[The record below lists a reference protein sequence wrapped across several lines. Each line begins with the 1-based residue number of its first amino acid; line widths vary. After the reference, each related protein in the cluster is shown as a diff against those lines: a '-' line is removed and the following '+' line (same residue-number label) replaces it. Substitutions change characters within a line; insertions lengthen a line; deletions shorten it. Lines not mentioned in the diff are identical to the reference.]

1 MPTLQAILTT
11 PRANGLYRLPA
22 TCSAQELAAR
32 VAASHAVLVTI
43 DGSAIEGKAELLR
56 ALATALD
63 FPPYFGRNWDAL
75 ADCLMD
81 LAWLPAV
88 GKVLLFAHPAP
99 LIRRAPATWATAA
112 TIFAEAADFWSGKGQ
127 QFSVLLSDTGGMAPT
142 VPLLDR

>member
-1 MPTLQAILTT
+1 MPTLQTVLTT

-32 VAASHAVLVTI
+32 TAASNVVLVTV
-43 DGSAIEGKAELLR
+43 DGSAIESKAELLR

-75 ADCLMD
+75 ADCLTD

-88 GKVLLFAHPAP
+88 GKVILFDNPAP
-99 LIRRAPATWATAA
+99 LIRRAPATWVTAA
-112 TIFAEAADFWSGKGQ
+112 TIFAEAADYWGGKGQ
-127 QFSVLLSDTGGMAPT
+127 QFSVLFSDTGGMVPT
-142 VPLLDR
+142 VPILDR

>member
-1 MPTLQAILTT
+1 MLTLRAVLTT

-32 VAASHAVLVTI
+32 VAASNVVLVTI

-56 ALATALD
+56 ALAAALD

-75 ADCLMD
+75 ADCLTD

-88 GKVLLFAHPAP
+88 GKIILFEHPAP

-112 TIFAEAADFWSGKGQ
+112 KIFVEAAAYWGGKGQ
-127 QFSVLLSDTGGMAPT
+127 QFSVLLRDTAGMVPT
-142 VPLLDR
+142 VPILDR